1 MAWTAPRTWVDSE
14 LVTASLMNTHVRDN
28 LLYLLTPNYFNISST
43 SDYTTTS
50 TSVVTVNAALSTSIT
65 MNGGHLLVGANFE
78 HSITGAGAYS
88 ATIYITVGASNYTI
102 FSGYDGN
109 DRMYAAA
116 LIVPAPAAGATT
128 VSLRWLVS
136 NASGTA
142 TMSGAPFPIR
152 FWGIEI

>member
-1 MAWTAPRTWVDSE
+1 
-14 LVTASLMNTHVRDN
+14 MNAHVRDN

-78 HSITGAGAYS
+78 HGITGAGAYS
-88 ATIYITVGASNYTI
+88 CTIYITVGATNNI
-102 FSGYDGN
+102 LFSGYDGTN
-109 DRMYAAA
+109 RMFTAA
-116 LIVPAPAAGATT
+116 LIANALSGAQT